1 MKKVFFL
8 MIVLSMICVAHGR
21 LAENKIQVLLVRKY
35 LYVRSYFSQDQDVLI
50 LLLPGKANK
59 QICFQRSYLIAA
71 DAPMTFASIS
81 KNAKLFHG
89 NSDDTAPWRLNDT
102 YIGGSHAYGFGLELK
117 VNNHGLNVA
126 DLGTEW
132 LDNKGDKYYIIEVV
146 DSNTLR
152 ILSENKSDGDI
163 WKFNRWKRKEKNKT
177 LKNAKGKILKATSFK
192 YKQLYPAS
200 RINFQKYLVD
210 GKTALK
216 QFKAIECNFLDVVD
230 NYDIIAPD
238 TMLEFVKKNTGKEVN
253 RVDKSLASIIYNHII
268 YRFLPLGTCLIKHH
282 AKTKRKFKLRY
293 MGFTQGMAMGTRSRE
308 YRGEYIPKTIP
319 FEREGKKYDFT
330 KIEDI
335 TSAKGARFYFMPS
348 RNNIKDLNDL
358 PDRFIQLLDNTKDGK
373 KVPKIAY
380 AIGYSRLEG
389 MTKPEIRSKNT
400 SYAFRFIAQ
409 RKSYPIAISNKV
421 IKKDTEFN
429 AIAYRQYFD
438 ARRFKNATSVYWHKQ
453 GDDYYV
459 LYADYHKNVKGD
471 IIKLP
476 NEFTGKKVSII
487 EKTPSITLD
496 SGDKIPPEG
505 IKLSVKNNYGF
516 IGLKIK

>member
-8 MIVLSMICVAHGR
+8 MIVLSMVFVAHGR
-21 LAENKIQVLLVRKY
+21 LAENKIQVLLVKKY

-50 LLLPGKANK
+50 LLFRGKGNK
-59 QICFQRSYLIAA
+59 QICFLRSYLIAA
-71 DAPMTFASIS
+71 DAPMTFASIR
-81 KNAKLFHG
+81 KNAKIFHG

-102 YIGGSHAYGFGLELK
+102 YIGGSHAYGFGMEIK
-117 VNNHGLNVA
+117 VNNHGLSVA

-132 LDNKGDKYYIIEVV
+132 LDDKGDKYYIVEVV

-152 ILSENKSDGDI
+152 ILSENKSDSDI
-163 WKFNRWKRKEKNKT
+163 WKFNYWKRKGKNKT
-177 LKNAKGKILKATSFK
+177 LKNAKGKILKAASFK

-200 RINFQKYLVD
+200 RINFQKYLID
-210 GKTALK
+210 GKTTLK
-216 QFKAIECNFLDVVD
+216 QFRATECDFLDVVD
-230 NYDIIAPD
+230 DYDIIAPD
-238 TMLEFVKKNTGKEVN
+238 TMLEFVRKNAGKKVN
-253 RVDKSLASIIYNHII
+253 RVDKSLAAMIYNRIT
-268 YRFLPLGTCLIKHH
+268 YRFLPLGTCLIKHY
-282 AKTKRKFKLRY
+282 AKANRKFKLGY
-293 MGFTQGMAMGTRSRE
+293 MGFTQGMVMGGRTME

-319 FEREGKKYDFT
+319 FERQGKKYNFT
-330 KIEDI
+330 EIEDI
-335 TSAKGARFYFMPS
+335 TARKGYRFYFMSS
-348 RNNIKDLNDL
+348 RNNIKDPNDL
-358 PDRFIQLLDNTKDGK
+358 PDRFIQLLDNNKGGK
-373 KVPKIAY
+373 KNPEIGY

-400 SYAFRFIAQ
+400 SYAFRFIAH
-409 RKSYPIAISNKV
+409 RKSYPIAISNKM
-421 IKKDTEFN
+421 IEKDTEFN
-429 AIAYRQYFD
+429 AVAYRQYFD

-476 NEFTGKKVSII
+476 TEFTGKKVSII
-487 EKTPSITLD
+487 EKTPSITLE
-496 SGDKIPPEG
+496 SGDTIPSEG